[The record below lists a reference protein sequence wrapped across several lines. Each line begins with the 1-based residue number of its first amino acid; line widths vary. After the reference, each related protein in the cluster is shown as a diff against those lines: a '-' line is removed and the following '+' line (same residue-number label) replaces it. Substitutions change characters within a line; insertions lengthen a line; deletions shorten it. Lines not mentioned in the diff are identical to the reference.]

1 MASKGLFGDITIT
14 ALVKA
19 AEGTYRRQEVIAGN
33 IANAETPGYRA
44 RRVVFEESLREALS
58 AAPQRRQE
66 ALSKVNIE
74 VVTAGTA
81 PLRRDGNNV
90 DLEAELI
97 ALGDNSLRYKLLTK
111 LLHKKLQMLHEAI
124 KGGAG

>member
-74 VVTAGTA
+74 VVT
-81 PLRRDGNNV
+81 
-90 DLEAELI
+90 
-97 ALGDNSLRYKLLTK
+97 GDNSLRYKLLTK